1 MKYTIVVEFSQD
13 DNVYLVTVP
22 AFPEVH
28 TYGDTEDEAV
38 ANAKEA
44 IELAVEMYQEDNR
57 SLPHDPAVV
66 VEVAS

>member
-13 DNVYLVTVP
+13 DKVYLVTVP

-28 TYGDTEDEAV
+28 TYGNTEDEAV

-44 IELAVEMYQEDNR
+44 IELAVDMYQEANR

>member
-13 DNVYLVTVP
+13 DDVYLVTVP

-28 TYGDTEDEAV
+28 TYGDTEVEAV